1 MKIKW
6 TLAIIVVTALAMTG
20 CIQTPTEMQSV
31 VDNRPQLT
39 FSLASHGNAEDYA
52 IFVDNLEMGSADN
65 YLSGKNALRVLPGTH
80 ILRIERSGVVIS
92 EEKIYLGDGATK
104 NTIIH

>member
-1 MKIKW
+1 MKLRW
-6 TLAIIVVTALAMTG
+6 TLPIIVATTFVMTG

-39 FSLASHGNAEDYA
+39 FSLASRGNAEDYA
-52 IFVDNLEMGSADN
+52 IFVDNLEMGSADR
-65 YLSGKNALRVLPGTH
+65 YLAGKTALRVLPGTH
-80 ILRIERSGVVIS
+80 ILRIERSGTVVS